1 MLEYA
6 YPPAEDRTLELR
18 SGDFFRE
25 GLNTDLLVIS
35 AWDRFYEPEAG
46 TMIAALLRCGIT
58 VGSLS
63 RALDFTGCESIRAW
77 VSDELDTHDAPIA
90 WLQGSE
96 TRFRRLAVIES
107 PRRESAHPGDAAGA
121 ETVPVFE
128 KMFRLLALLPLHNIP
143 CRSVATPLLNAG
155 QQRAGLDQLIPGLI
169 QGVRLGFDHVPE
181 LKELV
186 IFDLSS
192 DKISRVREAMHRHF
206 NSTQESSELKFSQ
219 EQREFLKGVVA
230 SLQKFKKRPDTSDA
244 AKTSAKDILDQLDE
258 NQPRVNLVSIGISA
272 RKLIEYM
279 VCRRTEARGLGA
291 DVSLYRRINYLEG
304 SINPWTINALHT
316 VRIFGNW
323 MGHAEFQYFEERNRP
338 PAKITPYHLS
348 SMLLA
353 LRCAVEEPWWKKE
366 KQLIP
371 IKRPKVASMD
381 PINSN
386 LS

>member
-25 GLNTDLLVIS
+25 GLNSDLLVIS

-77 VSDELDTHDAPIA
+77 VSDELDTDDAPIA
-90 WLQGSE
+90 WPQGSE

-107 PRRESAHPGDAAGA
+107 PRRDSPHAAGSSGS
-121 ETVPVFE
+121 ETIPVFE
-128 KMFRLLALLPLHNIP
+128 KMFRLLALLPLHGIP

-155 QQRAGLDQLIPGLI
+155 QQRAGLAQLIPGMI
-169 QGVRLGFDHVPE
+169 QGVRVGFDHVPE

-186 IFDLSS
+186 IFDISS
-192 DKISRVREAMHRHF
+192 DKISVVREAMHGHF
-206 NSTQESSELKFSQ
+206 HSTQEASELVLTQ
-219 EQREFLKGVVA
+219 EQRVFSKEIVTSLK
-230 SLQKFKKRPDTSDA
+230 KFRKRLNTSDD
-244 AKTSAKDILDQLDE
+244 AKMYAKDILDQLD
-258 NQPRVNLVSIGISA
+258 NDHDKINLVAIGISA
-272 RKLIEYM
+272 RKLIEYL
-279 VCRRTEARGLGA
+279 VCLRTKGLGA
-291 DVSLYRRINYLEG
+291 DVSLFRRINYLDG

-338 PAKITPYHLS
+338 PARITPYHLS

-353 LRCAVEEPWWKKE
+353 LRCAVDEPWWKKD

-371 IKRPKVASMD
+371 IRRSKVTVMN